1 MIYPKE
7 FGINPLYPQAVD
19 FELIYKDALSG
30 SGIITKRYF
39 AQGDLMA
46 MVAGEEVSEILQH
59 TLQIAPD
66 RHLYDPYFSGY
77 FLHSCSPNISLDME
91 SRTVTALCDIEPG
104 SFLYMD
110 YAETEDVLFK
120 QFPCSCGSSSCRL
133 WITGRKEGDS
143 VAHAVAQGNPAA
155 LMAAVHLAGES

>member
-1 MIYPKE
+1 MIYPKK
-7 FGINPLYPQAVD
+7 FGSNPLYPQAVD

-59 TLQIAPD
+59 TLQIAPN

-91 SRTVTALCDIEPG
+91 RRTVTALCDIEPG

-120 QFPCSCGSSSCRL
+120 QFPCSCGSSYCRL
-133 WITGRKEGDS
+133 WITGRKESDS
-143 VAHAVAQGNPAA
+143 VAHAVAQGNPAGI
-155 LMAAVHLAGES
+155 MAEVNFAGES